1 MAGARGKRREQRIIS
16 GGTPVCRAVW
26 RELKASGWTHKLP
39 PASSIETRWK
49 FIPPGGSASGA

>member
-1 MAGARGKRREQRIIS
+1 WKAI
-16 GGTPVCRAVW
+16 W

-49 FIPPGGSASGA
+49 FIPPGGSAAGTEGKDYFLGENAVLAHY